1 MIINVVAQGDPD
13 TTPIRYSFQQDDV
26 FTTSVSNTRD
36 LLNQGHKIN
45 INQAILLL
53 ADTVVNL
60 VRSGHNKANIQQSI
74 CSLIR
79 PEQVMIGVPEMTRH
93 LEFDIGSDYTIA
105 ICKPIPWDNTT
116 DIEHRYSHTQGGR
129 HAKKV

>member
-1 MIINVVAQGDPD
+1 MA
-13 TTPIRYSFQQDDV
+13 PIRYSFQQDDV
-26 FTTSVSNTRD
+26 FAASVSNTRD

-45 INQAILLL
+45 MNQAILLL
-53 ADTVVNL
+53 TDMVANL
-60 VRSGHNKANIQQSI
+60 VRGGHNKASIQQSM

-93 LEFDIGSDYTIA
+93 LEFGIEPDYTIT
-105 ICKPIPWDNTT
+105 ICNPIPGDDTINM
-116 DIEHRYSHTQGGR
+116 ERLYSHAQGGR

>member
-1 MIINVVAQGDPD
+1 MTINVVAHGDPD
-13 TTPIRYSFQQDDV
+13 MAPIRYSFQQDDV

-53 ADTVVNL
+53 ADMVGNL

-93 LEFDIGSDYTIA
+93 LEFGIESDYTIT
-105 ICKPIPWDNTT
+105 ICKPIPCDDTT
-116 DIEHRYSHTQGGR
+116 NIELCNPEISSPPT
-129 HAKKV
+129 

>member
-1 MIINVVAQGDPD
+1 MA
-13 TTPIRYSFQQDDV
+13 PIRHSFQQDNV
-26 FTTSVSNTRD
+26 FTTSVYNTRD

-45 INQAILLL
+45 INQTILLL
-53 ADTVVNL
+53 ADRVVNL
-60 VRSGHNKANIQQSI
+60 VRSGHNKASIQQSI

-93 LEFDIGSDYTIA
+93 LEFGIGSDYTIT
-105 ICKPIPWDNTT
+105 ICKPIPCDDTT
-116 DIEHRYSHTQGGR
+116 NMEQCHSHTQGER